1 MIRSF
6 LDWLFGDSDAAELD
20 RFAADQARHE
30 FQAIQDAVIG
40 PHGSNAEL
48 AGATAKLVLNAG
60 FPQPLPFAASLMLK
74 FYERC
79 DDLHIPLPHDNIII
93 EMCAAAAGFYA
104 DEEFHRVLPDLPADD
119 DPAYTVAIG
128 RARDF
133 LLRQQVKALDPA
145 ATLEALSNAII
156 ESYMAIARCVPA
168 LAHARNDPPA
178 SSGATIP
185 LIDILPSVGQII
197 ERAIEPFSSPEAV
210 RYGLFRDVREQLNHN
225 SAKLAERL
233 RAKQPPTPSE
243 YDAPPSDVV
252 SAYLAHTLLDA
263 IFLESQV
270 TFDLP
275 QEQRFSGH
283 WIIAPP
289 GRGKTTLLHSMFLD
303 DVKRDASI
311 IVMDSKG
318 DLINPIKELQAVEN
332 RLILIEPDPDH
343 PLALNPLDIPKTN
356 IAHTVSLLEYIFSAL
371 LEAKMTALQMTLFRS
386 VLPALV
392 EVVPNATLETFRDII
407 ENGTSRYNEYIDT
420 LSPDLKDF
428 FYRHFDSKTYA
439 ETRTQ
444 LIWRLQ
450 FLMTNPIIR
459 QMFSALKT
467 KLDIGNEMDAGK
479 IILIDNSKQKLGD
492 EGAEFFGRFFI
503 ALVLAAAQQ
512 RAGRPQSEKLAC
524 YFYIDECQNVI
535 RRDEKISTILDECRS
550 QKIAMIMAHQR
561 SAQITSPNVLDA
573 LANCAIRMANSDDEA
588 KYLADKLRTSPEF
601 LRSLPRGTF
610 ATFIRDLTPTALAL
624 KISYT
629 NLSTLPRM
637 STAEQ
642 QVIRQRM
649 RAQFSFA
656 PQKPG
661 APAPQASPPTPAA
674 VSPCAGA
681 DVRKA
686 PPASPPKTTSGPG
699 AIAKHHTEQK
709 TVAPTDPHTGDH
721 TEPSSKWG
729 E

>member
-156 ESYMAIARCVPA
+156 ESYIAIARCVPA

-407 ENGTSRYNEYIDT
+407 ENGTGRYKEYIDT

-450 FLMTNPIIR
+450 FLMTNPIIK

-512 RAGRPQSEKLAC
+512 RAGRPQSEKLPC

-601 LRSLPRGTF
+601 MRSLPRGTF
-610 ATFIRDLTPTALAL
+610 ATFVRDLTPTALAL
-624 KISYT
+624 KIPYT
-629 NLSTLPRM
+629 DLSTLPRM
-637 STAEQ
+637 TAAEQ
-642 QVIRQRM
+642 QAIRQRM

-656 PQKPG
+656 PQASR
-661 APAPQASPPTPAA
+661 APAHPPSQSQAPAAAPSLPEQRHQLPLPTPKSIAPPPTPN
-674 VSPCAGA
+674 
-681 DVRKA
+681 
-686 PPASPPKTTSGPG
+686 
-699 AIAKHHTEQK
+699 
-709 TVAPTDPHTGDH
+709 TDPDH
-721 TEPSSKWG
+721 GEAGEPANKW
-729 E
+729 